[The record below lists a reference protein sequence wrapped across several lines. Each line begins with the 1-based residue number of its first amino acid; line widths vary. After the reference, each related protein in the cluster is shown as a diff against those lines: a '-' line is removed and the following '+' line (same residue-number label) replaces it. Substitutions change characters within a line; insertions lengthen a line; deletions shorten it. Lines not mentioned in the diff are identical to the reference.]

1 MSSVDHKVSE
11 ISSSRPRLRRDVRTH
26 YQEYRGEP
34 SYIIEDTSK
43 GRFFHVGFPEHQ
55 FIQSFDGRTSISEA
69 LARNAATQGEDALT
83 EAQGDQMLRWLIDND
98 LLESDSSSQGERRR
112 DNWSRQKEKQKTNPI
127 QKIMFFKMPLG
138 CPDRMLNR
146 TEPFLGWIFAA
157 PGLLLWLG
165 LVIYTAIQF
174 APEWT
179 RFTGSSGQVIAPD
192 NWIRV
197 IFIYAILKVLH
208 EFGHGLATKRYGG
221 PVPEWGVQLL
231 AFITPLAFVD
241 ASASWKFS
249 SKWKRIIVAAAGMYV
264 EIAIACVCL
273 LGWLNTSPGVL
284 NTSLHS
290 AVIAATFVTL
300 LFNANPLMRFDGY
313 YILLDS
319 LGIPNLGTKGQN
331 FLKWFGK
338 RYLLGM
344 KDLPMPPAARQH
356 PLAVPVYGVLA
367 ALWKVVIW
375 IGIMVLVSLLF
386 KGAGLVLAI
395 ASLVYM
401 LVSTLVKF
409 FTFLFKVGT
418 GPKLSQALP
427 RLGILLAVIIAVFAL
442 VRINPTGRAVAV
454 VEYAERESIRAGV
467 RGLVVDVP
475 VIEGQSVEAGALLIA
490 LTNPD
495 EESEAAKLQ
504 LELGESRIRARA
516 YYQGQNLPAY
526 QAEIE
531 TIRGLEQKIAE
542 SQQYL
547 AALEVR
553 TPVAGRVVGRA
564 LDSMAGQWVEVGDEL
579 LSVIPNEEKE
589 LLISFRQ
596 EDIEDVASQTDR
608 EIRIR
613 LRGRSK
619 ELKGTIDRIESR
631 ATSALPHEVLAAPN
645 GGVLSLRTSA
655 DPLSER
661 EREIASGGSGYDTDL
676 DYFSGAEG
684 GGQGK
689 ELARARFA
697 GRAKID
703 AGPGDELLEGEWG
716 YVRFA
721 NAEKERLGR
730 WLYDEVSTYVRDKI
744 EQAKAAATM

>member
-1 MSSVDHKVSE
+1 M
-11 ISSSRPRLRRDVRTH
+11 RTH

-55 FIQSFDGRTSISEA
+55 FIQSFDGRTSIAEA

-112 DNWSRQKEKQKTNPI
+112 DNWSRQKEKQKKNPI
-127 QKIMFFKMPLG
+127 AKVMFFKVPLG
-138 CPDRMLNR
+138 CPDKMLTR
-146 TEPFLGWIFAA
+146 VEPFLGWIFAA

-174 APEWT
+174 APEWS
-179 RFTGSSGQVIAPD
+179 RFTSSSGQVIAPD

-208 EFGHGLATKRYGG
+208 EFGHGLATKRNGG
-221 PVPEWGVQLL
+221 SVPEWGVQLL
-231 AFITPLAFVD
+231 AFVTPLAFVD

-249 SKWKRIIVAAAGMYV
+249 SKWKRIIVSAAGMYV

-273 LGWLNTSPGVL
+273 IGWLNTSPGVL

-313 YILLDS
+313 YILLDF
-319 LGIPNLGTKGQN
+319 LGIPNLGTKGQH

-356 PLAVPVYGVLA
+356 PVAVPVYGVLA
-367 ALWKVVIW
+367 ALWKILIW

-386 KGAGLVLAI
+386 KGAGLVLAL
-395 ASLVYM
+395 ASLLYM
-401 LVSTLVKF
+401 LVSTLVQF
-409 FTFLFKVGT
+409 FTFLFKVGS
-418 GPKLSQALP
+418 GPKLSRALP
-427 RLGILLAVIIAVFAL
+427 RLGILLGVIIAVFAL
-442 VRINPTGRAVAV
+442 VRINPTGRAVVV
-454 VEYAERESIRAGV
+454 VEYADRESIRAGV
-467 RGLVVDVP
+467 RGLVVEVP
-475 VIEGQSVEAGALLIA
+475 VVEGQTVSAGELLIA
-490 LTNPD
+490 LSNPD

-516 YYQGQNLPAY
+516 YYQSEDLPAH

-531 TIRGLEQKIAE
+531 AIRGLEQKIAE

-553 TPVAGRVVGRA
+553 APVAGQVVGRA
-564 LDSMAGQWVEVGDEL
+564 LDSMPGQWVEVGDEL
-579 LSVIPNEEKE
+579 LSVIPNGEKE

-613 LRGRSK
+613 LRGRSE
-619 ELKGTIDRIESR
+619 ELKGTINRIESR

-645 GGVLSLRTSA
+645 GGALALRTSA
-655 DPLSER
+655 NPLSER
-661 EREIASGGSGYDTDL
+661 EREIASGGAGYDTDL

-697 GRAKID
+697 GRASID
-703 AGPGDELLEGEWG
+703 TGPGDELLEGEWG